1 MEMIIKLLAERN
13 HHLLKFKE
21 INERELENF
30 SEGNFDNLETF
41 YQSRETILD
50 LVRTI
55 EGMINEE
62 LSQLNPNSK
71 DIMDVCRK
79 SVVEAMDVKNQIVT
93 EILSQDLQILAS
105 IESEKSTIIK
115 DLRQVQ
121 TTKKAFNSYQSKG
134 QSNSVNEEA

>member
-105 IESEKSTIIK
+105 IESEKSTNI
-115 DLRQVQ
+115 
-121 TTKKAFNSYQSKG
+121 
-134 QSNSVNEEA
+134 